1 MLGARQ
7 ESNSDEFFEVL
18 DRLAQRRLCHVQP
31 GCGSPEVQLFSDGD
45 KLFEKAAGNHGETKF
60 RNYGLVYGGA
70 SVGLMAVVADTVLEA
85 GGNVTG
91 VIPEFL
97 VKKRGRKIQ
106 AQSRRSV
113 PALHASKPSKPRRFA
128 YILAR

>member
-1 MLGARQ
+1 MSEKIPMPKSICVFAGSSSGAHPQYTQAARELGR
-7 ESNSDEFFEVL
+7 E
-18 DRLAQRRLCHVQP
+18 LA
-31 GCGSPEVQLFSDGD
+31 
-45 KLFEKAAGNHGETKF
+45 A

-97 VKKRGRKIQ
+97 VKKGGRKIQ